1 MEKKYRIYRYTNIL
15 SGMKYHGK
23 TCRKYQSVRAGHDGK
38 GYYLCPKFG
47 EAIKEYGWLNFKYEV
62 LEDGLTKEEAEVREK
77 YWIEHD
83 NSIWPN
89 GYNIQSGGAGA
100 PGTHPIR
107 SDEWK
112 KKQSESH
119 KGKRVCQYSK
129 DGEFLAEYPSFH
141 EASRQ
146 TGTTKEC
153 ISRCCVG
160 KIKTAGGYVWSLSN

>member
-1 MEKKYRIYRYTNIL
+1 MEKNYRIYRYTNIL
-15 SGMKYHGK
+15 NGMKYHGR
-23 TCRKYQSVRAGHDGK
+23 TCRKYQS
-38 GYYLCPKFG
+38 
-47 EAIKEYGWLNFKYEV
+47 
-62 LEDGLTKEEAEVREK
+62 
-77 YWIEHD
+77 
-83 NSIWPN
+83 
-89 GYNIQSGGAGA
+89 GGVGA

-146 TGTTKEC
+146 TGATKEC